1 MNYLLKYCCSFII
14 LFIIL
19 FLYCHASRLKTI
31 NNELKI
37 LQVSDPT
44 FDIAYDLFSNKQP
57 IIFQKEL
64 FLWKEINTFIG
75 KELNYINNT
84 ISSNKQINY
93 SEYIKNNLDICD
105 LPLSYDW
112 NIDIRNVNLN
122 ETASIFFVKQTN
134 YLQLIGCLSGEM
146 RIIISPPNQSDLV
159 KPFINMVSTYD
170 ATQLLDKDPIEMNFI
185 EIIVRE
191 GNMIYIPYQWLYFI
205 YKNTETSQSSQSK
218 THECVIIDCINQSL
232 LNYL

>member
-1 MNYLLKYCCSFII
+1 MTNLLTYCCSFII

-19 FLYCHASRLKTI
+19 FLYCHSSRLKTI
-31 NNELKI
+31 NNDLKI

-44 FDIAYDLFSNKQP
+44 FDIVYDLFSHRQP

-64 FLWKEINTFIG
+64 VLWKEINTFIG
-75 KELNYINNT
+75 KDLNYINNT
-84 ISSNKQINY
+84 ISSNKHINY
-93 SEYIKNNLDICD
+93 SDYIKNNLDICD

-134 YLQLIGCLSGEM
+134 YLQLIGCVSGEM
-146 RIIISPPNQSDLV
+146 RIIIAPPNQSEFV

-191 GNMIYIPYQWLYFI
+191 GNMIYIPYQWIYFI
-205 YKNTETSQSSQSK
+205 YKHNQNNQLND
-218 THECVIIDCINQSL
+218 CVIIDCINQSL